1 MASCIVHIAISEE
14 IYKRI
19 NNKNIINH
27 YEYILGS
34 IAPDISRVLNQD
46 KRRSHFFKEDNLPNI
61 NSFLKKY
68 KTTLNKS
75 FNLGYYIH
83 LYTDLLFY
91 RDFLPLFIKEDLLYT
106 DITCLDKSKLKLS
119 IEDTRDILY
128 NDYSNLNIQ
137 VINEYNLDLDLFYT
151 EYKIPDTNIDEID
164 IKKLNILIDKM
175 GTIIETSKEDKQY
188 IINISSIKSFIDNTV
203 EEIYNNLLELN
214 IIN

>member
-151 EYKIPDTNIDEID
+151 ECKIPDTNIDEID